1 MTKAKSAGFFLL
13 ELLKIVLISLAII
26 IPIRYYLIQPFIVK
40 GSSMEPS
47 FYDGEYLIID
57 EISYRFDDPE
67 RGDVIVFKYPKDNSQ
82 YYIKRIVGLSK
93 ETVEITD
100 GKIIIYN
107 NKYPEGDELDEE
119 YLVGIETPGDLKVS
133 VADNNYFVLGDN
145 RRASSD
151 SRVWGLLP
159 EKNIIGKVW
168 VRGLPSNRLGV
179 IRTPEYKFNY

>member
-1 MTKAKSAGFFLL
+1 MTKAKSAGSFLL

-26 IPIRYYLIQPFIVK
+26 IPVRYYLIQPFIVR

-57 EISYRFDDPE
+57 EISYRFDNVE
-67 RGDVIVFKYPKDNSQ
+67 RGDVIIFKYPKDNSQ
-82 YYIKRIVGLSK
+82 YYIKRVIGLPL
-93 ETVEITD
+93 ETIEVDD
-100 GKIIIYN
+100 GEVVIYN
-107 NKYPEGDELDEE
+107 NKYPEGKNLEE
-119 YLVGIETPGDLKVS
+119 TYLSGIETPGDLKISVS
-133 VADNNYFVLGDN
+133 ENNYFVLGDN

-168 VRGLPSNRLGV
+168 VRGLPPSRLGV
-179 IRTPEYKFNY
+179 IKMPEYEFNY